1 MRLAIEN
8 ELLQAGRG
16 GLGLLELPEAFGG
29 RLELTR
35 SIVVDTIANFR
46 KAGQS
51 VGSAEGSLSR
61 GDDALAIKDYKT
73 AFTYYRNAYRL
84 AVQ

>member
-1 MRLAIEN
+1 LRLTIEN
-8 ELLQAGRG
+8 QLLQAGRG
-16 GLGLLELPEAFGG
+16 GVGLLELPEAFGG

-73 AFTYYRNAYRL
+73 AFTYYRDAYRL